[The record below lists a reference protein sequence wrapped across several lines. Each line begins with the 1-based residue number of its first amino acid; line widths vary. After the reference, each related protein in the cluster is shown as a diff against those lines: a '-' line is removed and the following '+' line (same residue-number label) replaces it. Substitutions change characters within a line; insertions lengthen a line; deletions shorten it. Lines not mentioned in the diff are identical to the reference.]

1 MKIKEKGIWTTE
13 ATAGFECQGLK
24 TVLEIAENQ
33 TDEKFLQR
41 IRRFDLPACE
51 TRFHSS
57 CRRQCQRNPTQLNL
71 CKHYLQSGRA
81 EDHTA
86 NI

>member
-1 MKIKEKGIWTTE
+1 MKIEEKGIWTTE
-13 ATAGFECQGLK
+13 ATAVFECQGWK
-24 TVLEIAENQ
+24 TVLETAENKR
-33 TDEKFLQR
+33 DEKFLQR
-41 IRRFDLPACE
+41 IRGFDLSACE
-51 TRFHSS
+51 TRFHCS

-81 EDHTA
+81 EDQTA

>member
-13 ATAGFECQGLK
+13 TPAVFECQGWK
-24 TVLEIAENQ
+24 TVLETEENKR
-33 TDEKFLQR
+33 DEKFLQR
-41 IRRFDLPACE
+41 IRGFDLFACE

-57 CRRQCQRNPTQLNL
+57 CRRQCQRNPTQLDL
-71 CKHYLQSGRA
+71 CKHYLQSGGA

-86 NI
+86 DI

>member
-1 MKIKEKGIWTTE
+1 MKIEEKGIWTTE
-13 ATAGFECQGLK
+13 ATAVFECQGWK
-24 TVLEIAENQ
+24 TVLETPENKM
-33 TDEKFLQR
+33 DEKFLQR
-41 IRRFDLPACE
+41 IRGFDLSARE

-57 CRRQCQRNPTQLNL
+57 CCRRYQKTPTQLNL

>member
-13 ATAGFECQGLK
+13 ATAVFECQGWK
-24 TVLEIAENQ
+24 TVLETEENKR
-33 TDEKFLQR
+33 DEKFLQR
-41 IRRFDLPACE
+41 IRGFDLSAYE

-81 EDHTA
+81 EDHIA
-86 NI
+86 NV